1 MLKSVLSFNY
11 STKQQR
17 VKNQAA
23 TFVTACKL
31 FEYVIRGYFLGNGL
45 VTIHVTIVA
54 GDMVWSGS
62 VVSEV
67 AVVLV
72 VVEGWTIVYGI
83 WLGLGLILGIIL
95 GITLAENLLADI
107 DDGGDEGDK
116 NHWVEAAGYIVE
128 FLFVKS
134 VHLGHFEHLLYISVE
149 IFIFDFVISLS
160 FVSYTK
166 EWGIYYTI

>member
-1 MLKSVLSFNY
+1 M
-11 STKQQR
+11 
-17 VKNQAA
+17 
-23 TFVTACKL
+23 C
-31 FEYVIRGYFLGNGL
+31 GYFLAADGL
-45 VTIHVTIVA
+45 VTIHVTVVA

-67 AVVLV
+67 AVIIV
-72 VVEGWTIVYGI
+72 VGEGWTIVYGS
-83 WLGLGLILGIIL
+83 WLSLGLILIFGIA
-95 GITLAENLLADI
+95 LAENLLADI

-166 EWGIYYTI
+166 ERWIYYTK

>member
-1 MLKSVLSFNY
+1 M
-11 STKQQR
+11 
-17 VKNQAA
+17 KNQAA
-23 TFVTACKL
+23 TYVTACKL
-31 FEYVIRGYFLGNGL
+31 FEYVICGYFLGNGL

-72 VVEGWTIVYGI
+72 VVEGWTIVYGS